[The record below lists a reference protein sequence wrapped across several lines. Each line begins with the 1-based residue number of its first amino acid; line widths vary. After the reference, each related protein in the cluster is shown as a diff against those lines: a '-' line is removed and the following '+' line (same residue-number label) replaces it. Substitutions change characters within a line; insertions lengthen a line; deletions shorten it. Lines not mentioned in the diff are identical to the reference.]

1 MASRIS
7 RPVRVSE
14 LLMTAVPG
22 LGDHL
27 LEEAIRRRWATT
39 VGPDAARRSQPGEIR
54 AGVLHVSVDNS
65 PWLSEMRL
73 RSDELL
79 GAVRKHHGEAVTSLR
94 FALGRVP
101 ARPTASPAPA
111 PAPLPAARLSVEE
124 ERSVETIAASV
135 ADPALAAAVR
145 RLVEKD
151 FIARRRHHAA
161 SSARREDT

>member
-7 RPVRVSE
+7 RPVRVGE
-14 LLMTAVPG
+14 VLTAVMPG
-22 LGDHL
+22 LGDRL
-27 LEEAIRRRWATT
+27 LEDAIRRGWAST
-39 VGPDAARRSQPGEIR
+39 VGPDAARRSRPGELR

-79 GAVRKHHGEAVTSLR
+79 GAVQKRHGSAVTSLR
-94 FALGRVP
+94 FALGEVP
-101 ARPTASPAPA
+101 AHRSPSLMPAAAPS
-111 PAPLPAARLSVEE
+111 PAARLSAEE
-124 ERSVETIAASV
+124 EHSVETIAATV

-151 FIARRRHHAA
+151 FIARRRHAP

>member
-7 RPVRVSE
+7 RPVRVGE
-14 LLMTAVPG
+14 VLTIAMPG
-22 LGDHL
+22 LGDRL
-27 LEEAIRRRWATT
+27 LEETIRRGWATT
-39 VGPDAARRSQPGEIR
+39 VGADAARRSRPGEIR

-79 GAVRKHHGEAVTSLR
+79 GAVRKRHGNAVTSLR
-94 FALGRVP
+94 FSLGQVP
-101 ARPTASPAPA
+101 ARPTAPPAA
-111 PAPLPAARLSVEE
+111 AAAPLPAARLSAEE
-124 ERSVETIAASV
+124 EHSVETIAASV

-151 FIARRRHHAA
+151 FLARRRHAP